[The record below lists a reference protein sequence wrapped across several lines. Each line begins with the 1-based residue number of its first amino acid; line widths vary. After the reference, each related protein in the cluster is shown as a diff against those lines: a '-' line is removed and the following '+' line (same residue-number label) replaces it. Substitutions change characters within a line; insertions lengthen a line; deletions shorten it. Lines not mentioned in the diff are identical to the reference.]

1 MQHRDRR
8 KVFVF
13 SIVDKQTPL
22 LYEREEEFSQQCGWS
37 FLSSEVSET
46 RKVYL
51 LRYRFLF
58 IAQLKK

>member
-1 MQHRDRR
+1 M
-8 KVFVF
+8 
-13 SIVDKQTPL
+13 